1 MDPLV
6 SVLLLFIFVLS
17 IIVFFLFIRQNKKP
31 STDRALLEWLK
42 SMQSSIDLTNKTLN
56 SAMRDSHANITSTL
70 QEHSKQLNQRL
81 DKAAEVISGVQ
92 KNIGE
97 MSEIGR
103 NMREL
108 QEFLASPKLRGNIGE
123 QILKELLSQLLP
135 KQTYALQYSFSNGST
150 VDAVIK
156 TESGLI
162 PIDSKFPMEN
172 FIKLQKEKIDTAKKN
187 IEKDFNRDV
196 KGHIDSISKKYILT
210 AEGTLDYALM
220 YVPSEAVYYEIVNN
234 PILFDYSSQKRVL
247 IVSPVT
253 FYAYL
258 RAILMGLEGQ
268 KVTQKAR
275 EILAGIRSIQKN
287 FDDLNSSFDTM
298 SRHVTH
304 SYNSINDVRSNFNK
318 LGSAIITTGKIDK
331 KESKLLTKETATQEE
346 MFEEN

>member
-6 SVLLLFIFVLS
+6 SVLLVLIILLFIT
-17 IIVFFLFIRQNKKP
+17 IIFILLRQNKKP
-31 STDRALLEWLK
+31 STDKALLEWLK
-42 SMQSSIDLTNKTLN
+42 SMQNSIDTTNKTFN

-70 QEHSKQLNQRL
+70 QEHSRQLNQRL

-103 NMREL
+103 NMQEL

-123 QILKELLSQLLP
+123 QILKELLTQLLP
-135 KQTYALQYSFSNGST
+135 KQTFSMQYTFSNGT
-150 VDAVIK
+150 IVDAVIK

-172 FIKLQKEKIDTAKKN
+172 FVKAQKEKEELLKKSLEKEFAK
-187 IEKDFNRDV
+187 DV

-210 AEGTLDYALM
+210 SEGTLDYALM

-234 PILFDYSSQKRVL
+234 PLIFEHSSQRRVL

-275 EILAGIRSIQKN
+275 EILAGIRSVQKN
-287 FDDLNSSFDTM
+287 FNDLSSSFDTM

-304 SYNSINDVRSNFNK
+304 SYNSLSEVRNNFSK
-318 LGSAIITTGKIDK
+318 LGNAITITGRLDQ
-331 KESKLLTKETATQEE
+331 KESKLIPEESDET
-346 MFEEN
+346 NN